1 LKLVKYISIFLFLIF
16 AACSS
21 FDGDVQPAGRLASIE
36 PDYTGVTIPPN
47 IAPLN
52 FIIREEGEKFNIL
65 VTGEKSSEKIEITSG
80 NGKIIF
86 PMKAWKKLLGENVGS
101 EIRFELKI
109 KNREGFVT
117 AYEPFFMVVANEPID
132 PYLAYRLIPPG
143 YYSWS
148 HIRIMQRCLENFNET
163 PVVDNAI
170 LDKNCIN
177 CHSFAGNDPERFM
190 VHVRGSKGGTYFMDQ
205 GEIKR
210 TDPKIESMPG
220 SATYPSWH
228 PGGRF
233 IAYSSN
239 QVRQSFYAGSGKS
252 IEVFDL
258 AGSMVVYD
266 TRANK
271 IISVNEEDTT
281 NYLRT
286 FPGWSNDGK
295 YLYYCRALNTMTN
308 EPGMVEITSVRHD
321 LVRKSFDEATSSFGA
336 TEVVFNAS
344 ADDKSVSFPRI
355 SPDGKY
361 LVFTLADFGTFPIWH
376 KEADLYSIE
385 LGNGKVS
392 KMDLNSDFAE
402 SYHSWSTNGRWLVFS
417 SKRSDGRS
425 TRPYFAWIDENG
437 RSAKPFILPQKDPEY
452 YHSLIESFNIPEF
465 VSGKIK
471 AGPRDFARA
480 AKLEALK
487 SESAPQPENAR
498 PDLSE
503 KVISPAVTP
512 WPVHQ

>member
-1 LKLVKYISIFLFLIF
+1 LKLVKYISIFLFLVS

-52 FIIREEGEKFNIL
+52 FVIREEGEKFNVL

-80 NGKIIF
+80 NGKIIL
-86 PMKAWKKLLGENVGS
+86 PMKAWKKLLDENRGS
-101 EIRFELKI
+101 EIRFGLKI
-109 KNREGFVT
+109 KNREGSVT
-117 AYEPFFMVVANEPID
+117 AYEPFQMKVANEPVD

-148 HIRIMQRCLENFNET
+148 HIRIMQRCLENFEEAT
-163 PVVDNAI
+163 VVDNAI

-190 VHVRGSKGGTYFMDQ
+190 IHVRGSKGGTYFMDQ
-205 GEIKR
+205 GKIKR

-266 TRANK
+266 TRDNK
-271 IISVNEEDTT
+271 IISVNEDTT
-281 NYLRT
+281 KYLRT

-308 EPGMVEITSVRHD
+308 EPGMAEITGVRHD
-321 LVRKSFDEATSSFGA
+321 LVRKSFDEASGSFGA
-336 TEVVFNAS
+336 AEVVFNAS
-344 ADDKSVSFPRI
+344 ADEKSVSFPRI

-385 LGNGKVS
+385 LGTGEVS

-402 SYHSWSTNGRWLVFS
+402 SYHSWSANGRWLVFS

-425 TRPYFAWIDENG
+425 TRPYIAWIDENG
-437 RSAKPFILPQKDPEY
+437 RSAKPFMLPQKDPEF
-452 YHSLIESFNIPEF
+452 YHSLIESYNIPEF
-465 VSGKIK
+465 ISGKIK

-480 AKLEALK
+480 TKLEALK
-487 SESAPQPENAR
+487 ASGAQPAEGIKEAGK
-498 PDLSE
+498 SQ
-503 KVISPAVTP
+503 SVTP

>member
-1 LKLVKYISIFLFLIF
+1 MKLVKYIFILILLA

-21 FDGDVQPAGRLASIE
+21 FDGNEQPAGRIASIE
-36 PDYTGVTIPPN
+36 PEYAGVTIPPN
-47 IAPLN
+47 IAPMN
-52 FIIREEGEKFNIL
+52 FTIREEGKNFSVN
-65 VTGEKSSEKIEITSG
+65 VTSEKSSEKIEVRSG
-80 NGKIIF
+80 NGKIMF
-86 PMKAWKKLLGENVGS
+86 PIKAWKKLLGDSRGS
-101 EIRFELKI
+101 SIRFEIKI
-109 KNREGFVT
+109 MNNDGSVAGF
-117 AYEPFFMVVANEPID
+117 EPFHMEVASEPVD
-132 PYLAYRLIPPG
+132 PYLVYRLIPPG

-148 HIRIMQRCLENFNET
+148 HIRIMQRCLENFTET

-228 PGGRF
+228 PGGRYVAF
-233 IAYSSN
+233 SSN

-258 AGSMVVYD
+258 AGSMVLYD
-266 TRANK
+266 TRENK
-271 IISVNEEDTT
+271 IINVNEEDTT
-281 NYLRT
+281 KYLRT
-286 FPGWSNDGK
+286 FPGWSADGK
-295 YLYYCRALNTMTN
+295 YLYYCRALNIIPA
-308 EPGMVEITSVRHD
+308 EPGMAEITSVRHD
-321 LVRKSFDEATSSFGA
+321 LVRKSFDEASESFGT
-336 TEVVFNAS
+336 TEVVYNAS
-344 ADDKSVSFPRI
+344 AENKSISFPRT
-355 SPDGKY
+355 SPDGIY
-361 LVFTLADFGTFPIWH
+361 LVFTLHDFGTFPIWH

-385 LGNGKVS
+385 LGTGKVS

-402 SYHSWSTNGRWLVFS
+402 SYHSWSSNGRWLVFS

-425 TRPYFAWIDENG
+425 TRPFIAWIDENG
-437 RSAKPFILPQKDPEY
+437 RSAKPFMLPQKDPEY

-480 AKLEALK
+480 TKLQALK
-487 SESAPQPENAR
+487 AESAQPEEIGKPNPQTEEKN
-498 PDLSE
+498 PDG
-503 KVISPAVTP
+503 TTR
-512 WPVHQ
+512 PVHQ